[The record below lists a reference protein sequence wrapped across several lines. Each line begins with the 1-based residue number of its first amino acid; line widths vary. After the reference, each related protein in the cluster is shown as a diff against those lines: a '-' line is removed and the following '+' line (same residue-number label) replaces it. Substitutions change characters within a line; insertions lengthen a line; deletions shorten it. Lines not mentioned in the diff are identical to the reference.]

1 MAQTA
6 FGPGPAPGADP
17 RPQPGMLPP
26 PQAQDVILL
35 PPSDVPLTQTGDGLG
50 PPPVVRDEPRKTPPT
65 ERPLYFLSSVL
76 TIFGVMAITFVATL
90 GPVGTVKHARDQ
102 QTAFDTLRGTLANAT
117 TVVTQTDEKGRLQ
130 PLGTPI
136 AVLDIPQLGMREV
149 VFEGTTSGVLQSGP
163 GHRRDTPMPG
173 QPGVSVIFG
182 RKDAYGGPFKSI
194 KDLKPGNVFTVT
206 TGQGTQRFRVI
217 SVRVAGDPVPP
228 VLAADKSRLMLV
240 TAAGPSW
247 VPEGTLRVDADLIS
261 DVQQA
266 GPRPLTNK
274 TLPVPEG
281 PLQGNPAVWIWV
293 LLVAQ
298 ALFAAAF
305 ATTFLRHRW
314 GGWQAWLTGAPL
326 LLALGVALADFVAQ
340 LLPNLL

>member
-6 FGPGPAPGADP
+6 YGPVPGAGPGRVPDLGS
-17 RPQPGMLPP
+17 LPP
-26 PQAQDVILL
+26 TVHDVVLL
-35 PPSDVPLTQTGDGLG
+35 PPGGDVPVTRPEDLG
-50 PPPVVRDEPRKTPPT
+50 PPPVVRDEPRRTPPT

-90 GPVGTVKHARDQ
+90 GPVGAVKHARDQ
-102 QTAFDTLRGTLANAT
+102 QTAFDTLRGDLANAT
-117 TVVTQTDEKGRLQ
+117 TVVTQTDDKGRLH

-136 AVLDIPQLGMREV
+136 AVLDIPQIGLREV
-149 VFEGTTSGVLQSGP
+149 VFEGTTSGVLASGP
-163 GHRRDTPMPG
+163 GHRRDSPMPG

-182 RKDAYGGPFKSI
+182 RKDAYGGPFASV
-194 KDLKPGNVFTVT
+194 KDLKVGNVFTVT

-247 VPEGTLRVDADLIS
+247 VPEGTLRVDADLVGE
-261 DVQQA
+261 VQAA
-266 GPRPLTNK
+266 GPRPLTPQ
-274 TLPVPEG
+274 TLPIPER
-281 PLQGNPAVWIWV
+281 PLQGNPSVWIWV
-293 LLVAQ
+293 LLVSQ

-305 ATTFLRHRW
+305 ATTYLRHRW
-314 GGWQAWLTGAPL
+314 GGWQAWLTGGPL
-326 LLALGVALADFVAQ
+326 LLALGVALADQVAQ